1 MRFPT
6 SSAVAQVRIKE
17 SSVVYHL
24 EIEQG
29 AGVPQSSSKE
39 TGERV
44 VQTFCLSPLSPHDN
58 LCESC
63 LDLLK
68 RKILMMRVIA

>member
-1 MRFPT
+1 M
-6 SSAVAQVRIKE
+6 
-17 SSVVYHL
+17 VYHL

-44 VQTFCLSPLSPHDN
+44 VQTFCLSPLFPHDN
-58 LCESC
+58 LYESC